1 MNIFILNWK
10 DLKHPQVG
18 GAEIIV
24 YELAKRLVL
33 KGHEVTWF
41 CRSFKGCLPEEMFE
55 GIKVVR
61 RGNLISMYIHAPLY
75 YWQTKIKPDVV
86 IDMSNTIY
94 WQTPLWAWKSK
105 KVAYL
110 NQLAQ
115 DVFYYEYPILI
126 SRFGRFLER
135 LQYLIYFNTNFICYA
150 QSTKSDLISMGV
162 VSKKINV
169 FSLGIDHKR
178 YVPGIKSKTPLFIC
192 VNRLVKMKRTDMAI
206 EAMSLLHKTHPEA
219 KLVIIGTGYDRPR
232 LEKLRDDL
240 NLQTVVT
247 FSDENVWFFGKNLKD
262 KKIQLMQK
270 AWALV
275 FPSVK
280 EGWGMTVTESA
291 ACRTPSIVTDVTGL
305 RDSVVKDKTG
315 LIVSSNPTLDELS
328 KSMERIITDS
338 ELRNRLSKNAV
349 QFSRNFN
356 WEKSC
361 QQFEKII
368 TELP

>member
-1 MNIFILNWK
+1 MNILILNWK

-24 YELAKRLVL
+24 YELAKRLVSM
-33 KGHEVTWF
+33 GHEVTWF
-41 CRSFKGCLPEEMFE
+41 CRSFKGGLPEETVE
-55 GIKVVR
+55 GIRVIRK
-61 RGNLISMYIHAPLY
+61 GNLITMYIYAPIY
-75 YWQTKIKPDVV
+75 YWKMERKPDVV

-105 KVAYL
+105 RIAYL

-115 DVFYYEYPILI
+115 DVFYYEYPVLI
-126 SRFGRFLER
+126 SRFGRFMEK
-135 LQYLIYFNTNFICYA
+135 LQYLLYFNTSFVCYA
-150 QSTKSDLISMGV
+150 QSTKSDLISMGI
-162 VSKKINV
+162 SSSRIRV

-192 VNRLVKMKRTDMAI
+192 VNRLVKMKRTDLAI
-206 EAMSLLHKTHPEA
+206 KAMNLLNKIHPEA
-219 KLVIIGTGYDRPR
+219 KLIIVGTGYDRPR

-240 NLQTVVT
+240 DLQTTVT
-247 FSDENVWFFGKNLKD
+247 FSDENVWFFNKSQKD
-262 KKIQLMQK
+262 KKVQLMQK

-291 ACRTPSIVTDVTGL
+291 ACGTLSIVTDVTGL
-305 RDSVVKDKTG
+305 RDSVMKNKTG
-315 LIVSSNPTLDELS
+315 LIVSSNPTLNELS
-328 KSMERIITDS
+328 KSMERIIVDS
-338 ELRNRLSKNAV
+338 EFRNRLSKNAI
-349 QFSRNFN
+349 QYSKNFN

-368 TELP
+368 TEIR